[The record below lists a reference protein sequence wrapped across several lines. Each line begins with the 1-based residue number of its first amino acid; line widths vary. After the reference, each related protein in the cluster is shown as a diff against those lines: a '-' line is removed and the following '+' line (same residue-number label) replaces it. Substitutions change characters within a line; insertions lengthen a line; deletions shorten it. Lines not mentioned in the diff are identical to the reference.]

1 MEAPDPQPAG
11 SAHGRIQRSVAISAA
26 ILMLG
31 SVLSRALG
39 LVREQLAA
47 GYFGAGDEIAA
58 FTVADNLQTLLFD
71 LMVSGALQAALIPV
85 LAQLVLPDRMDRG
98 ELRRVGGALVTW
110 VAAATG
116 LLALLGMLLA
126 PQIVTGLIWF
136 SGEEAARGEEAREL
150 TVRLVRIV
158 MPASALLGLGTVLQ
172 AMLHALGAVTA
183 PALSTAI
190 RNVSII
196 AGMILLAD
204 TLGVE
209 SMAWG
214 TLAGAALIVV
224 VQLWPL
230 YRYRALPVPNLDLG
244 HPAIRRMGV
253 LYLPVFAGL
262 LVNSVAVVVDRGLAW
277 GAGELAVGAM
287 RYATTLVQLVLGLI
301 AAAMSLASLPLL
313 SRHFSERNERAFEST
328 LSRVMGMVTV
338 LILPATV
345 GLAVLAGPIA
355 ALLFGHG
362 ATGVAGV
369 DAITIALLGYLPGTL
384 AAAYDQV
391 LIFAFYARQDTRTP
405 VLVGVMAVGVYFVA
419 AFSLVGRYGMMGLVI
434 ANSLQFIA
442 HVLVM
447 WWAIRRSGIQP
458 FGPAFVHS
466 LRGSVMGAVA
476 MAASVLVL
484 YLLLTRVAGLG
495 TGIDASLPVQ
505 IAQVAVPAFAGA
517 IVYGLVLRFTGVRE
531 LADLQEAVSRRLGR
545 GTRS

>member
-1 MEAPDPQPAG
+1 M
-11 SAHGRIQRSVAISAA
+11 V
-26 ILMLG
+26 G
-31 SVLSRALG
+31 SVLSRVLG
-39 LVREQLAA
+39 LIREQLAA

-85 LAQLVLPDRMDRG
+85 LAQLVIPTRMEQH

-110 VAAATG
+110 VLVASG
-116 LLALLGMLLA
+116 LLALAGMIFA
-126 PQIVTGLIWF
+126 PQVVTGLIWF
-136 SGEEAARGEEAREL
+136 SGEDSARGDEVRDL

-183 PALSTAI
+183 PALSTAV
-190 RNVSII
+190 RNFSII
-196 AGMILLAD
+196 VGMVFLAEA
-204 TLGVE
+204 LGVE

-214 TLAGAALIVV
+214 TLVGAGAIVAL
-224 VQLWPL
+224 QLWPL
-230 YRYRALPVPNLDLG
+230 YRHDALPIPNLDLG

-301 AAAMSLASLPLL
+301 AAAMSLASLPML
-313 SRHFSERNERAFEST
+313 SRHFSDGNDRAFAST

-345 GLAVLAGPIA
+345 GLALLAGPIS

-362 ATGVAGV
+362 ATGPEGV
-369 DAITIALLGYLPGTL
+369 DAITMALLGYLPGTL

-391 LIFAFYARQDTRTP
+391 LIFAFYARQNTRTP
-405 VLVGVMAVGVYFVA
+405 VLVGMLAVGVYFIA
-419 AFSLVGRYGMMGLVI
+419 AFSLVGPYGMMGLVI
-434 ANSLQFIA
+434 ANSIQFIVHA
-442 HVLVM
+442 LVM
-447 WWAIRRSGIQP
+447 WWAIRQLGVQP
-458 FGPAFVHS
+458 FGPSFLHS
-466 LRGSVMGAVA
+466 LRGSATGTVA
-476 MAASVLVL
+476 MAVAVFGAVM
-484 YLLLTRVAGLG
+484 LLTGLAGLESA
-495 TGIDASLPVQ
+495 IDAPLAGRIMS
-505 IAQVAVPAFAGA
+505 VAVPAGIGA
-517 IVYGLVLRFTGVRE
+517 VIYATVLRLTGVRE
-531 LADLQEAVSRRLGR
+531 LVDLQLAVTSRLGKI
-545 GTRS
+545 RSR